1 MIEQRILNYVEYYE
15 KVEPIKRYSL
25 EELMDMDEMT
35 LLKLIPQNQCG
46 DEYSQSFGYSITK
59 YIVTF
64 QIYKIIDGSWN
75 IGYHEGHRDK
85 ALKEQ
90 FTLFELS
97 HVKNLKVGLID
108 LFLKVQNRSIEYFNN
123 VKLGIVK
130 LNLSNSWDDREKLGL
145 PKLEI
150 K

>member
-1 MIEQRILNYVEYYE
+1 MIEQRILNYLEYYD

-35 LLKLIPQNQCG
+35 LLNLMPQNQCV
-46 DEYSQSFGYSITK
+46 DEYSQSFGYSVTK

-64 QIYKIIDGSWN
+64 QIYKIIDGTWN

-85 ALKEQ
+85 TLKEQ

-97 HVKNLKVGLID
+97 YVKNLKVGLID